1 MHFII
6 VKNQRKINYMIVF
19 HDYFICSKASCTKAE
34 QNSNRLEIF
43 FLTATQAFCD
53 IDSAFGKLLCIVVGC
68 SLNMF
73 LEYHPSARIS
83 YYYILI

>member
-1 MHFII
+1 MTTLSI
-6 VKNQRKINYMIVF
+6 Y
-19 HDYFICSKASCTKAE
+19 SLLSCTKAE
-34 QNSNRLEIF
+34 QNGNRLETF

-73 LEYHPSARIS
+73 LECHPSARIS
-83 YYYILI
+83 YYYI

>member
-1 MHFII
+1 MTILSVPQLII
-6 VKNQRKINYMIVF
+6 LTKN
-19 HDYFICSKASCTKAE
+19 E
-34 QNSNRLEIF
+34 QNSNRLETF
-43 FLTATQAFCD
+43 FLTATQAFYD

-83 YYYILI
+83 YYCILFWRGVLLIYYFKMHIS